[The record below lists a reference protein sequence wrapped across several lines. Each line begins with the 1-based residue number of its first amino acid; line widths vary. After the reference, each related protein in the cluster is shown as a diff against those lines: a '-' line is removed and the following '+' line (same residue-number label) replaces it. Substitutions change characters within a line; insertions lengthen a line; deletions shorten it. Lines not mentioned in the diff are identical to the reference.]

1 MIRTFAAYRRTL
13 SHSLLDFAPSSES
26 EILAGSLCNWINH
39 KRKELI
45 RLSDNRSP
53 NWLLPLVIEKAGFG
67 QLLSWVVWRFQTAC
81 AFQYWDRRTSRS
93 TWHSAAESP
102 SSQPPVSRT
111 PVSGWKVA
119 LNINFNIHSCM
130 FMLLE
135 FNCANKLNYPFEGD
149 PLGPLGWCDPDDDPQ
164 GNPQT
169 VSEVLI
175 ICV

>member
-1 MIRTFAAYRRTL
+1 MRKCGRRNDKNFRCL
-13 SHSLLDFAPSSES
+13 STHSLSFPLLDFAPSSES

-45 RLSDNRSP
+45 RLSDNRRP

-81 AFQYWDRRTSRS
+81 AFRCWDRRTSRS

-102 SSQPPVSRT
+102 SFQPPVSRT

-119 LNINFNIHSCM
+119 LNINLQYSQLYVHAFRIQ
-130 FMLLE
+130 LR
-135 FNCANKLNYPFEGD
+135 
-149 PLGPLGWCDPDDDPQ
+149 Q
-164 GNPQT
+164 
-169 VSEVLI
+169 
-175 ICV
+175 